1 MKLELQKLSVA
12 NVGEWVKYNVKK
24 REDEFEHMAE
34 TVSIFYGVSFDEAM
48 GIHLDDLANAYNKAI
63 KQISK
68 VRELSEPSGSVTIGK
83 QSFTF
88 NKDLTKLTAGKVIDI
103 KKMGEGLM
111 DRPAYLLA
119 VLYEG
124 GDMSRKKKEKLF
136 SEQFPVDEFLAVLA
150 FFLEASES
158 LKSLIFRLMEI
169 RQTELERETNY
180 LTGISGQTRYT
191 RWRRTLIGM
200 WTWLRECITALFYF
214 GKSFSVKRRG

>member
-63 KQISK
+63 KQIGK
-68 VRELSEPSGSVTIGK
+68 VRELAEPSGSVTIGK

-111 DRPAYLLA
+111 DRPSYLLA

-124 GDMSRKKKEKLF
+124 GDMSRKQKEKLF
-136 SEQFPVDEFLAVLA
+136 SDQFPVDEFLAVLA

-200 WTWLRECITALFYF
+200 WMWLRECITALFYF

>member
-34 TVSIFYGVSFDEAM
+34 TVSIFYGITFDEAM
-48 GIHLDDLANAYNKAI
+48 NIHLDDLANCYNKAI
-63 KQISK
+63 KKISK
-68 VRELSEPSGSVTIGK
+68 VRELAEPSGSVTIGK

-124 GDMSRKKKEKLF
+124 GDMSRKQKEKLF
-136 SEQFPVDEFLAVLA
+136 NEQFPVDEFLAVLA

-180 LTGISGQTRYT
+180 LTGTSGQTRYT
-191 RWRRTLIGM
+191 RWQRILIET

-214 GKSFSVKRRG
+214 GKSFSLKKRG